1 MQLKNLLPILGL
13 SAVASALP
21 GKIDNSLSVVNN
33 QARGHVAPFV
43 SPATEGGTPTLKK
56 KDTPS
61 SQAERGLIEF
71 FDPVIRGAAM
81 GGSGSGK
88 RDFSWSEVE
97 KEMAHLGDELLKFF
111 APVIQA
117 ALNKATSTP
126 LSFPTSASLSW
137 KQIENALL
145 TFFAPYIQAALNR
158 ATGTPSASA
167 GVSKRDFS
175 WSQLENAILRFF
187 APFIQSL
194 LNKATATPYATPT
207 STSFSWS
214 QVEKEILR
222 FFAPYLQ
229 SALNKATATA
239 SVSALPSGTSLSQ
252 LEKELKKFFAPLI
265 QMITG
270 GNAFSSVTAT
280 PSPRLGKRDDT
291 VSTDIGDKPLLNAY
305 SPFIAEEWSA
315 EHASSSATATTSV

>member
-1 MQLKNLLPILGL
+1 MQLKNLVSILAF

-21 GKIDNSLSVVNN
+21 GKIDDSLSVVNKE
-33 QARGHVAPFV
+33 ARGHVAPFV
-43 SPATEGGTPTLKK
+43 PLANEGGTPTLKK
-56 KDTPS
+56 KDTHS
-61 SQAERGLIEF
+61 SQAERGLVEF
-71 FDPVIRGAAM
+71 FEPVIRGAAT
-81 GGSGSGK
+81 GGSGK

-97 KEMAHLGDELLKFF
+97 HEMAHLGDELLKFF

-117 ALNKATSTP
+117 ALNKATATP
-126 LSFPTSASLSW
+126 LSTPTSTSLSW

-167 GVSKRDFS
+167 GVSRRDFS
-175 WSQLENAILRFF
+175 WSQLENALLRFF

-207 STSFSWS
+207 STSFSWA

-222 FFAPYLQ
+222 FFAPYIQ

-239 SVSALPSGTSLSQ
+239 SASALPSGTSSSQ

-270 GNAFSSVTAT
+270 GSGFPSVTAT
-280 PSPRLGKRDDT
+280 PSPSFAKRADVTTDT
-291 VSTDIGDKPLLNAY
+291 GDKPLLDAY

-315 EHASSSATATTSV
+315 RLASSSATATTSV